1 MLLAGL
7 TVLVI
12 GASHLAK
19 PTYLIKTLH
28 DELTERGAQVH
39 SVGVCGVMP
48 SEWLKKTTSR
58 CGGAERLG
66 EDPIVLSMASAAQTV
81 PFDALLQERKPD
93 VVVIVMG
100 DNLANY
106 KASSFSRTD
115 VKKEV
120 LSLTTLL
127 GNKSIRCVW
136 VGPAW
141 GEDNK
146 LAGKTLKRTQEIS
159 AFLESQVKPCDYVNS
174 LEMSKPGEWKTT
186 DGQHF
191 FAEGYQAWGAAIANE
206 VEQLP

>member
-1 MLLAGL
+1 MLLTGL
-7 TVLVI
+7 TVVVI

-39 SVGVCGVMP
+39 SVGVCGVLP

-58 CGGAERLG
+58 CGGAERLEG
-66 EDPIVLSMASAAQTV
+66 RPIVLSMATAAQTV
-81 PFDALLQERKPD
+81 PLDTLLETQKPD
-93 VVVIVMG
+93 IVVIVMG

-106 KASSFSRTD
+106 KALNFSRAD
-115 VKKEV
+115 VKKEL

-127 GNKSIRCVW
+127 ASKAIRCVW

-146 LAGKTLKRTQEIS
+146 LSGKSLKRTQEIS
-159 AFLESQVKPCDYVNS
+159 AFLETQVKPCDYVNS
-174 LEMSKPGEWKTT
+174 LEMSKPAEWKTT

-191 FAEGYQAWGAAIANE
+191 FAEGYQTWGVAIALE
-206 VEQLP
+206 IERLP

>member
-48 SEWLKKTTSR
+48 SEWLKKTISR
-58 CGGAERLG
+58 CGGAERIEG
-66 EDPIVLSMASAAQTV
+66 EPIILSMASAAQTV
-81 PFDALLQERKPD
+81 PFDLLLDQRKPD

-115 VKKEV
+115 VRKEL

-127 GNKSIRCVW
+127 ANKSIRCVW

-141 GEDNK
+141 GEDHK
-146 LAGKTLKRTQEIS
+146 LAGKTFKRTKDVS